1 MRARDV
7 RVGRVYALPTD
18 PGPWY
23 RSAVPARVMSRAP
36 GERVLVLL
44 PDGAPASPV
53 REELPR
59 ASLVWIAAHAL
70 VTTWEQWPE
79 HLAAARAE
87 MSAVVSRSVAA
98 LAGAGAPVLAG
109 SEPAPADR
117 WWSRPIGLLL
127 RPPARPARGPSSR
140 RPDPPL

>member
-1 MRARDV
+1 MRARDI
-7 RVGRVYALPTD
+7 RVGRVYAFPTD

-36 GERVLVLL
+36 GDRVLVLL

-53 REELPR
+53 RAELPR
-59 ASLVWIAAHAL
+59 ASLVWIAARAL

-79 HLAAARAE
+79 HLASARAD

-98 LAGAGAPVLAG
+98 LAGAGAPVLV
-109 SEPAPADR
+109 APDDGRRDDR

-127 RPPARPARGPSSR
+127 RPPALPVDRH
-140 RPDPPL
+140 DPR